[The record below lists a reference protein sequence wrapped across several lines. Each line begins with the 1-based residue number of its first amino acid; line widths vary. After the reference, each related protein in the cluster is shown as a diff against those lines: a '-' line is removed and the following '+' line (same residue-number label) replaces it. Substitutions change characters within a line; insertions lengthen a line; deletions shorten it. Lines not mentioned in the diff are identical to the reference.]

1 MKSSGLVRWSALGL
15 FLGGTVLLLLGLFN
29 LLDGLLAIPGRKD
42 DVVLLAIGLVLT
54 AAGLVGPHALQKE
67 SYGLLGR
74 AGFYIAVAS
83 LLARALRDVIFL
95 AGNQTLLHW
104 IVWPSVLGM
113 MVGLVLMGT
122 ATVRARVLPR
132 WYGLALIVSILPVL
146 LPIRALGT
154 ALFGMIMLALG
165 FALWMRSGA
174 EQVRSTPRGPTWGM
188 LAMFVVLGIGEAV
201 RVMSAAPTGKDI
213 VYQIV
218 SGMTSAV
225 LVTLAVAAL
234 ILLPG
239 GIYYVSARTEGAT
252 FRESIFNWPLVT
264 LAGIIA
270 LLSLI

>member
-1 MKSSGLVRWSALGL
+1 M
-15 FLGGTVLLLLGLFN
+15 
-29 LLDGLLAIPGRKD
+29 
-42 DVVLLAIGLVLT
+42 
-54 AAGLVGPHALQKE
+54 
-67 SYGLLGR
+67 
-74 AGFYIAVAS
+74 
-83 LLARALRDVIFL
+83 IFL
-95 AGNQTLLHW
+95 AGSQTLLQW
-104 IVWPSVLGM
+104 IVRPSVLGM

-154 ALFGMIMLALG
+154 ALFGMIMLVLG

-201 RVMSAAPTGKDI
+201 RVMSAAPAGKDI

-225 LVTLAVAAL
+225 LVTLAVAVL

-239 GIYYVSARTEGAT
+239 GIYYISARTEGAT
-252 FRESIFNWPLVT
+252 LSRSIFNWPLVA
-264 LAGIIA
+264 LAGIVA

>member
-1 MKSSGLVRWSALGL
+1 MKSSGLVRWGALGL
-15 FLGGTVLLLLGLFN
+15 FLGGTVWLLLGLFN
-29 LLDGLLAIPGRKD
+29 LFDGLLAIPGRKD
-42 DVVLLAIGLVLT
+42 DVVLLAVGLVLT

-104 IVWPSVLGM
+104 IVWPSVWGM

-146 LPIRALGT
+146 LPTRGLGT
-154 ALFGMIMLALG
+154 ALFGMIMLVLG

-174 EQVRSTPRGPTWGM
+174 EQVRSTPRGPMWGM
-188 LAMFVVLGIGEAV
+188 LAVFVVLGIGEAV
-201 RVMSAAPTGKDI
+201 RVMSAAPAGKDI

-225 LVTLAVAAL
+225 LVTLAVAVL

-252 FRESIFNWPLVT
+252 FRRSIFNWPLVT

-270 LLSLI
+270 FLSLI

>member
-1 MKSSGLVRWSALGL
+1 MKSSGLVRWGALGL

-29 LLDGLLAIPGRKD
+29 LFDGLLAIPGRKD
-42 DVVLLAIGLVLT
+42 DVVLLALGLVLT

-104 IVWPSVLGM
+104 IVWPSVWGM

-146 LPIRALGT
+146 LPTRGLGT
-154 ALFGMIMLALG
+154 ALFGMIMLVLG
-165 FALWMRSGA
+165 LALWMRSGA
-174 EQVRSTPRGPTWGM
+174 EQVRSTPRGPMWGM
-188 LAMFVVLGIGEAV
+188 LAVFVVLGIGKTV
-201 RVMSAAPTGKDI
+201 QVTSAAPAGKDV
-213 VYQIV
+213 VYQSV
-218 SGMTSAV
+218 YGTTSAI
-225 LVTLAVAAL
+225 LIILAVAAL
-234 ILLPG
+234 IVLPG
-239 GIYYVSARTEGAT
+239 GIYYISARTEGAT
-252 FRESIFNWPLVT
+252 LRRSIFNWPLVA
-264 LAGIIA
+264 LAGIVA

>member
-1 MKSSGLVRWSALGL
+1 MKSSGLVRWGALSL
-15 FLGGTVLLLLGLFN
+15 FLGGAVWLLLGLFS
-29 LLDGLLAIPGRKD
+29 LFEGLLATPGRKD
-42 DVVLLAIGLVLT
+42 DAMLLALGLVLT

-83 LLARALRDVIFL
+83 LLARALRDVIFV
-95 AGNQTLLHW
+95 AGSQTLLQW
-104 IVWPSVLGM
+104 IVWPSVWGM
-113 MVGLVLMGT
+113 MVGLALMGI

-154 ALFGMIMLALG
+154 VLFGMIMLVLG
-165 FALWMRSGA
+165 FALWMRPAAGR
-174 EQVRSTPRGPTWGM
+174 VRSTLRGPMWAM
-188 LAMFVVLGIGEAV
+188 LAVFLVLGIGKAV
-201 RVMSAAPTGKDI
+201 QVTSAVPTGKDV

-218 SGMTSAV
+218 YGTTSASLV
-225 LVTLAVAAL
+225 LLVVATL

-252 FRESIFNWPLVT
+252 FRESIFNWPLVI
-264 LAGIIA
+264 LAGVIA
-270 LLSLI
+270 LSLI